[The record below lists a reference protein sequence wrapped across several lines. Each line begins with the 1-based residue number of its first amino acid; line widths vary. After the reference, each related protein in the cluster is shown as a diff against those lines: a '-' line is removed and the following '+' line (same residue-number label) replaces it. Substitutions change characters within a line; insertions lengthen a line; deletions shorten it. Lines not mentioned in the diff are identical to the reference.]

1 MRFFCDS
8 DGRRWPIKVTVDVIE
23 KVREIGVDLGDV
35 TGTTIR
41 TLTNDDV
48 LLVRSLWIICE
59 AAAKTAGVTATQFGE
74 ALVGDVIDDAFDA
87 LRGSIEDFFPRRK
100 REYWLK
106 MIEADRDTQTEALR
120 IGLESLN
127 DQEIRSRISEAVRD
141 RVKVEIEKS
150 LTRLRSVTDSPA

>member
-8 DGRRWPIKVTVDVIE
+8 EGRQWPIKVTVDVIE

-59 AAAKTAGVTATQFGE
+59 ASAKTVGVTATQFGE
-74 ALVGDVIDDAFDA
+74 ALVGDSIDDAFDA